1 MPSAAVFWLIQAEVA
16 EAGNVV
22 SLALVGAPRLPL
34 AELGEVIDRLAPLE
48 RGGGRIEQL
57 LEDGRCLRRFA
68 QLFERAR
75 LVPED
80 GGATVGGRPGML
92 FAARQLRRRLFPRFA
107 RLLLLTQRIESRADP
122 RELTPESDIDL
133 LVSFAP
139 DVQWGIFEHV
149 EMEQELSD
157 LAGRKV
163 DLISRRAM
171 EQSQNPIRRKAILD
185 NATPLYVAR

>member
-1 MPSAAVFWLIQAEVA
+1 VRAPAFLGA
-16 EAGNVV
+16 EALVCGSCLLRRIIIHHKGPKTQRNTEASGCTLLASDPRSYNVAMV
-22 SLALVGAPRLPL
+22 LSIIDRVGIEPAILEAFCRRWGI
-34 AELGEVIDRLAPLE
+34 AELS
-48 RGGGRIEQL
+48 
-57 LEDGRCLRRFA
+57 
-68 QLFERAR
+68 LFGSA
-75 LVPED
+75 LH
-80 GGATVGGRPGML
+80 
-92 FAARQLRRRLFPRFA
+92 
-107 RLLLLTQRIESRADP
+107 

-185 NATPLYVAR
+185 SATPLYVAR